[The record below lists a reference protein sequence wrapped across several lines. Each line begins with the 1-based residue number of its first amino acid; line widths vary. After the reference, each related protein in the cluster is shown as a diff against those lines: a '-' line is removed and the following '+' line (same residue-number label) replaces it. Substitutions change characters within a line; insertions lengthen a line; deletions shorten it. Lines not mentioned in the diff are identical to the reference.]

1 MAMWSWKQR
10 GPFYRRAQAPQ
21 SFWSNNKDPEKKP
34 RINLN
39 PSESI
44 HQNPGFETSFD
55 SRFRF
60 RDLLGSAILAENLPA
75 AKATRDPTKT
85 TAAPPMALAPAPA
98 AEAAPPVATPLP
110 EPAPSNGGATA
121 AADGTEAP
129 VVSEAEEAA
138 RTHCLGS
145 GEAPFSG
152 EEAMLRPAAMPG
164 LHVQLFRRLQAKWQC
179 YDAYCRVCM
188 ALGVN
193 QILQGLTYYAIV
205 HTLVENRSPSC
216 GYALLVIFQAAAL
229 AVAILD
235 ISGLRR
241 RALLAVQAVG
251 TLPATLAALAVHS
264 AERNEAGVLDPGAIY
279 YTSPAMFFLQACWL
293 ELLLW
298 VAKPSQ
304 DDAALPRR
312 FRTVLFLDVFGD
324 GVDPTD
330 AEIRPNQA
338 TPSGFGLEEERLQAA
353 ERVAGAEAALAVA
366 AAAVKRWEA
375 APRVVLSET
384 QSAELTRIRIELQI
398 WRRAL
403 KGELAWRAAARGL
416 PHEADVLGDDSIRSA
431 SGSTGGDREV
441 SIYSAV
447 GERPEKCRR
456 FRQGPTQ
463 YAMPFSSPPG
473 RFHQFPLLGVAEFV
487 FSSCPYE
494 RPRMTAPY
502 GGLGVSFCPNRRTKI
517 HFKAVWWV
525 PLSMTWAMSR
535 PPTGMIQRR

>member
-1 MAMWSWKQR
+1 
-10 GPFYRRAQAPQ
+10 
-21 SFWSNNKDPEKKP
+21 
-34 RINLN
+34 
-39 PSESI
+39 
-44 HQNPGFETSFD
+44 
-55 SRFRF
+55 
-60 RDLLGSAILAENLPA
+60 
-75 AKATRDPTKT
+75 
-85 TAAPPMALAPAPA
+85 
-98 AEAAPPVATPLP
+98 
-110 EPAPSNGGATA
+110 
-121 AADGTEAP
+121 
-129 VVSEAEEAA
+129 
-138 RTHCLGS
+138 
-145 GEAPFSG
+145 
-152 EEAMLRPAAMPG
+152 
-164 LHVQLFRRLQAKWQC
+164 
-179 YDAYCRVCM
+179 M

-241 RALLAVQAVG
+241 RALLAVQATRHELFARLCQRNDEKQSRKGPSGGYGHPGECGARARWSFTTIHRGRCAPVLGAVG

-324 GVDPTD
+324 G
-330 AEIRPNQA
+330 
-338 TPSGFGLEEERLQAA
+338 
-353 ERVAGAEAALAVA
+353 AALAVA

-403 KGELAWRAAARGL
+403 KGDAETVRLEDDLPDGRGQADLETMLRGVFAVPWRICAVWRSRLAQAVRGTGPGSNGIELATPLVERQTSGEGRVHHLAGPHAKHFVPERLPWQVLRGVTRIL
-416 PHEADVLGDDSIRSA
+416 QFSWTFVGDEACGLDAHSVASFAHEAA
-431 SGSTGGDREV
+431 
-441 SIYSAV
+441 
-447 GERPEKCRR
+447 
-456 FRQGPTQ
+456 
-463 YAMPFSSPPG
+463 
-473 RFHQFPLLGVAEFV
+473 
-487 FSSCPYE
+487 
-494 RPRMTAPY
+494 
-502 GGLGVSFCPNRRTKI
+502 
-517 HFKAVWWV
+517 
-525 PLSMTWAMSR
+525 
-535 PPTGMIQRR
+535 